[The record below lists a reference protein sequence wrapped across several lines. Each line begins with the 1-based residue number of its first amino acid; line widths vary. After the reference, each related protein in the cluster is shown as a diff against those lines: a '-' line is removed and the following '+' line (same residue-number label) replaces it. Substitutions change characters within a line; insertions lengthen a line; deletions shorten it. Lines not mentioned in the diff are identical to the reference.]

1 MRFTSLLLRSRVAV
15 LHRDPSSGRRH
26 LKAFLRGAAQWQ
38 LPQYPELICAVTLG
52 SSLALAWHCDSSSH
66 EASIGVEPTHI
77 YCWPQ
82 DRLLH
87 GMRRKISH
95 WGKCRLR
102 ANGVG
107 EGEVRSSS
115 HAKHSRRGCWVVAL
129 GKVHPHIPLLPWHVC
144 FLFMALSA
152 RPNIWTEAAGKKLH
166 PQLMVW

>member
-1 MRFTSLLLRSRVAV
+1 MPWDLPHSFWGSVWLFCAETPPLEGGSSRPFWEGLL
-15 LHRDPSSGRRH
+15 
-26 LKAFLRGAAQWQ
+26 
-38 LPQYPELICAVTLG
+38 QYPELICAVTLG
-52 SSLALAWHCDSSSH
+52 SSLALAWHCDSGSH
-66 EASIGVEPTHI
+66 EASVGVEPTHI

-115 HAKHSRRGCWVVAL
+115 HAKHSRRRCWVVAL
-129 GKVHPHIPLLPWHVC
+129 GKVHSHIPLLLWHVC